1 MKPPEVASSETRGL
15 KVEGSPGE
23 ESIKTPPER
32 PISLLAV
39 STPAG
44 RGWVCREILG
54 GGEQAEKRSK
64 AQRAMRKTG
73 CAIKME
79 NKMEKTSLIIDHVDD
94 NLLEV
99 VALVAITKNFQTSVK
114 SKKK

>member
-32 PISLLAV
+32 PTSLLAV

-44 RGWVCREILG
+44 RG
-54 GGEQAEKRSK
+54 
-64 AQRAMRKTG
+64 
-73 CAIKME
+73 
-79 NKMEKTSLIIDHVDD
+79 
-94 NLLEV
+94 
-99 VALVAITKNFQTSVK
+99 
-114 SKKK
+114 

>member
-44 RGWVCREILG
+44 RGWVCLDILG
-54 GGEQAEKRSK
+54 GGEQAERRRR
-64 AQRAMRKTG
+64 AQS
-73 CAIKME
+73 AIGKMDCTIRVE
-79 NKMEKTSLIIDHVDD
+79 NKR
-94 NLLEV
+94 LEPKPKPISRES
-99 VALVAITKNFQTSVK
+99 AESR
-114 SKKK
+114 